1 MTPHRSIPLNL
12 LTVSEDGKATI
23 NKDLLLDER
32 EKFIPLD
39 TSKPFKLNAD
49 TTGFCRSRLALQSTH
64 HGLPDDRCDLLHA

>member
-1 MTPHRSIPLNL
+1 MSLI
-12 LTVSEDGKATI
+12 TVSADGNTVI

-49 TTGFCRSRLALQSTH
+49 TTGFCESGTH
-64 HGLPDDRCDLLHA
+64 TGFAKH

>member
-1 MTPHRSIPLNL
+1 M
-12 LTVSEDGKATI
+12 LTVSADGKAVV

-49 TTGFCRSRLALQSTH
+49 TTGFCARLRPMYL
-64 HGLPDDRCDLLHA
+64 